1 MVNENFKIIYIVA
14 FYVGFCVL
22 YKGDDRRTG
31 RSKRKR
37 GDIRDCYCRREYNYC
52 KKGTPVEFS
61 FAGEPDF
68 ITFYSGELGHQ
79 YIYRQRVENEESDIV
94 SSKLKF
100 NIYQEGTSYAESTGR
115 YTNCIDVFYAFSD
128 PENGVEGFPGL
139 SKIILMLILRWLL
152 ISGKRESGRKFVLKL
167 STIILERI

>member
-1 MVNENFKIIYIVA
+1 M
-14 FYVGFCVL
+14 
-22 YKGDDRRTG
+22 
-31 RSKRKR
+31 
-37 GDIRDCYCRREYNYC
+37 
-52 KKGTPVEFS
+52 
-61 FAGEPDF
+61 
-68 ITFYSGELGHQ
+68 
-79 YIYRQRVENEESDIV
+79 ENEESDIV

-128 PENGVEGFPGL
+128 PENGVEGFPVYQ
-139 SKIILMLILRWLL
+139 KIILMLILRWLL